1 MDTREIAEIASH
13 LDGLD
18 IPNLLWGQ
26 TAHLYHLGLRS
37 SPVSGQRHPDIRGVL
52 ILMGDSV
59 TDQELWK

>member
-1 MDTREIAEIASH
+1 MDTREIAEEIASH

-52 ILMGDSV
+52 NING
-59 TDQELWK
+59 